1 MAYAFSTA
9 PPDGEGPLRGWL
21 VDQLRQIAA
30 TLLEPAPRTV
40 TFTKLNAAPAKLF
53 DGLTAFADGTNW
65 NPGAGQG
72 VYTYY
77 AGAWNKL
84 G

>member
-1 MAYAFSTA
+1 MAYEVEPVPHDTA
-9 PPDGEGPLRGWL
+9 QLPEFLRR
-21 VDQLRQIAA
+21 QLELIAA
-30 TLLEPAPRTV
+30 NLTMVSGVQLEELHSEPKKLRAGMTV
-40 TFTKLNAAPAKLF
+40 L
-53 DGLTAFADGTNW
+53 ADGTDW
-65 NPGAGQG
+65 DPGAGQG